1 MHQRLADAILS
12 TQLATVAHD
21 QVHLQRAL
29 AKRFPVC
36 DPSDCLQIQTF
47 MSFQNSSQCST
58 KHVWEDLRIQTFVL
72 VLVVN
77 LILLDCGGGF
87 LLFCSPHVYSARF
100 FNQMW
105 LSFHTGSNDSSG
117 NENPHPL
124 IREAKNGT
132 GSTSSTRS

>member
-1 MHQRLADAILS
+1 MQYFQLSLPLLPMTKCIFNGHWQRGFRF
-12 TQLATVAHD
+12 ATLPIAW
-21 QVHLQRAL
+21 
-29 AKRFPVC
+29 
-36 DPSDCLQIQTF
+36 QIQTF

-77 LILLDCGGGF
+77 LILVDCGGGFF

-100 FNQMW
+100 CNQMW